1 MNALGKA
8 AIRGMSETT
17 SRIEERKE
25 SVESLFDVVRFLD
38 TFD

>member
-17 SRIEERKE
+17 SRIEERKG
-25 SVESLFDVVRFLD
+25 SVESQLDVVRFLD